1 MKLEVV
7 GSCICMV
14 ETEQVASSKTR
25 LHILKAEIP
34 EELRNCATDVQQHVP
49 CSALVDEWHSVVTL
63 SVHPF
68 HPRGKLPTV
77 GI

>member
-7 GSCICMV
+7 GSSIFMV

-25 LHILKAEIP
+25 LHILKDEIP
-34 EELRNCATDVQQHVP
+34 EELRNCATDVQQHVL
-49 CSALVDEWHSVVTL
+49 CSTLLDEWHSVVTL
-63 SVHPF
+63 NVHTL
-68 HPRGKLPTV
+68 HPRGKPPTV